1 MFQRITISDLEKKP
15 AKKSPSAPFITST
28 LQEEASRKLGYSV
41 SQTMSVAQ
49 RLYESGKITYMR
61 TDSVNLS
68 EDALESSRKEII
80 NSYGEDYSFKRRFS
94 NKSKGLQEAS

>member
-1 MFQRITISDLEKKP
+1 
-15 AKKSPSAPFITST
+15 
-28 LQEEASRKLGYSV
+28 
-41 SQTMSVAQ
+41 MSVAQ

-80 NSYGEDYSFKRRFS
+80 NFYGEDYSFKRRFS
-94 NKSKGLQEAS
+94 NKSKGSAQKAHEQFVQQI